1 MNTNIEVKK
10 KKKEGKTQHQTH
22 NAWKKRTKKTK
33 LVAQGRCKTYNLALS
48 LALCLAMSLIKPT
61 QLDAIAKP
69 SKEHLGRNPHKP
81 TKLLQRKR
89 LNQIIIDTSSNSCL
103 LHIIGCNAR
112 NSEDAGWVE
121 AVFFF
126 VVADF
131 AG

>member
-1 MNTNIEVKK
+1 MEEKNKK
-10 KKKEGKTQHQTH
+10 KKK
-22 NAWKKRTKKTK
+22 
-33 LVAQGRCKTYNLALS
+33 LVAQERCKTYNLASS

-61 QLDAIAKP
+61 QLDAITKP

-103 LHIIGCNAR
+103 LHIIRCNAR